1 MNFMTIT
8 NGQLVLYFGAL
19 IILFLTPGPVWI
31 ALIARTVSGGTKS
44 AISLAL
50 GVSLGDFLWPIVVF
64 FGLGFLVSLYS
75 EILILFRYLAAI
87 ILTLMGIQTILNS
100 RKKLNLN
107 SRLTKSG
114 FFAGFSAGFIAVT
127 ANPKASLFYLTLLP
141 SFFNFDT
148 INFFDIMIISIVSFS
163 VPMIGNILMI
173 LFLSKVRSFLSS
185 PNSVRITNVVS
196 GVLLIGVGVII
207 GLT

>member
-75 EILILFRYLAAI
+75 EILVLFRYLAAI

-100 RKKLNLN
+100 RKKLYLN
-107 SRLTKSG
+107 SQLTKSG

>member
-1 MNFMTIT
+1 MTIT

-50 GVSLGDFLWPIVVF
+50 GVSLGDFLWPIAVF

-87 ILTLMGIQTILNS
+87 ILTIMGIQTILNS
-100 RKKLNLN
+100 RKKLYLN
-107 SRLTKSG
+107 SQLTKSG

-141 SFFNFDT
+141 SFFNFDR

>member
-75 EILILFRYLAAI
+75 EILVLFRYLAAI

-100 RKKLNLN
+100 RKKLYLN
-107 SRLTKSG
+107 SQLTKSG

-141 SFFNFDT
+141 SFFNFDR

>member
-100 RKKLNLN
+100 RKKLYLN
-107 SRLTKSG
+107 SQLTKSG

-141 SFFNFDT
+141 SFFNFDR

>member
-1 MNFMTIT
+1 MTIT

-87 ILTLMGIQTILNS
+87 ILTIMGIQTILNS
-100 RKKLNLN
+100 RKKLYLN
-107 SRLTKSG
+107 SQLTKSG

-141 SFFNFDT
+141 SFFNFGT
-148 INFFDIMIISIVSFS
+148 INFFDIVIISIVSFS

>member
-1 MNFMTIT
+1 MTIT

-64 FGLGFLVSLYS
+64 FGLAFLVSLYS

-87 ILTLMGIQTILNS
+87 ILTIMGIQTILNS
-100 RKKLNLN
+100 RKKLYLN

-148 INFFDIMIISIVSFS
+148 INFFDIMIISTVSFS

-196 GVLLIGVGVII
+196 GALLIGVGVII

>member
-1 MNFMTIT
+1 MCIRDR
-8 NGQLVLYFGAL
+8 
-19 IILFLTPGPVWI
+19 
-31 ALIARTVSGGTKS
+31 ARTVSGGTKS

-100 RKKLNLN
+100 RKKLYLN
-107 SRLTKSG
+107 SQLTKSG

-141 SFFNFDT
+141 SFFNFDR

>member
-75 EILILFRYLAAI
+75 EILVLFRYLAAI

-100 RKKLNLN
+100 RKKLYLN
-107 SRLTKSG
+107 SQLTKSG

-141 SFFNFDT
+141 SFFNFDS

-163 VPMIGNILMI
+163 VPMIGNLLMI

>member
-87 ILTLMGIQTILNS
+87 ILTIMGIQTILNS
-100 RKKLNLN
+100 RKKLYLN
-107 SRLTKSG
+107 SQLTKSG

-141 SFFNFDT
+141 SFFNFDR

>member
-100 RKKLNLN
+100 RKKLYLN
-107 SRLTKSG
+107 SQLTKSG

-141 SFFNFDT
+141 SFFNFGT
-148 INFFDIMIISIVSFS
+148 INFFDIVIISIVSFS

-196 GVLLIGVGVII
+196 GLLLIGVGVII

>member
-64 FGLGFLVSLYS
+64 FGLAFLVSLYS
-75 EILILFRYLAAI
+75 EILILFRYLAAV
-87 ILTLMGIQTILNS
+87 ILTIMGIQTILNS
-100 RKKLNLN
+100 RKKLHLN

>member
-100 RKKLNLN
+100 RKKLYLN
-107 SRLTKSG
+107 SQLTKSG

>member
-87 ILTLMGIQTILNS
+87 ILTIMGIQTILNS
-100 RKKLNLN
+100 RKKLYLN
-107 SRLTKSG
+107 SQLTKSG

-148 INFFDIMIISIVSFS
+148 INFFDIIIISILSFS

>member
-75 EILILFRYLAAI
+75 EILILFRYLSAI
-87 ILTLMGIQTILNS
+87 ILTIMGIQTILNS
-100 RKKLNLN
+100 RKKLYLN
-107 SRLTKSG
+107 SQLTKSG

-141 SFFNFDT
+141 SFFNFGT
-148 INFFDIMIISIVSFS
+148 INFFDIVIISIVSFS

>member
-1 MNFMTIT
+1 MTIT

-100 RKKLNLN
+100 RKKLYLN
-107 SRLTKSG
+107 SQLTKSG

-141 SFFNFDT
+141 SFFNFGT
-148 INFFDIMIISIVSFS
+148 INFFDVVIISIVSFS

-173 LFLSKVRSFLSS
+173 LFLSRVRSFLSS

>member
-1 MNFMTIT
+1 
-8 NGQLVLYFGAL
+8 
-19 IILFLTPGPVWI
+19 
-31 ALIARTVSGGTKS
+31 
-44 AISLAL
+44 
-50 GVSLGDFLWPIVVF
+50 
-64 FGLGFLVSLYS
+64 
-75 EILILFRYLAAI
+75 
-87 ILTLMGIQTILNS
+87 MGIQTILNS
-100 RKKLNLN
+100 RKKLYLN
-107 SRLTKSG
+107 SQLTKSG

-141 SFFNFDT
+141 SFFNFDR